1 MTHTYITHT
10 QHTNTL
16 QLHHHTYS
24 LEHHH
29 TLTHLA
35 NTSDHHLTVYH
46 TSHHHTHMSNLIYS
60 SRFMSTNAY
69 LPTSI
74 TLLDDGLKR
83 DRFVYIGWSGLIL
96 LPTSY
101 LAIGA
106 WLTSTSFVT
115 SFYTHALST
124 SYLEGCNL
132 LTASVSTPS
141 NTMGHAYLL
150 IWSEEASL
158 SLTPW
163 VCIGGTW
170 TYITFHG
177 LISHHSH

>member
-1 MTHTYITHT
+1 
-10 QHTNTL
+10 
-16 QLHHHTYS
+16 
-24 LEHHH
+24 
-29 TLTHLA
+29 
-35 NTSDHHLTVYH
+35 
-46 TSHHHTHMSNLIYS
+46 
-60 SRFMSTNAY
+60 MSTNAY

-150 IWSEEASL
+150 IWSEGSNILEDLFERTYSLKTYLIVLHTYIWSEEASL

-163 VCIGGTW
+163 VCIGGINLLT
-170 TYITFHG
+170 I
-177 LISHHSH
+177 L

>member
-1 MTHTYITHT
+1 MS
-10 QHTNTL
+10 NL
-16 QLHHHTYS
+16 
-24 LEHHH
+24 
-29 TLTHLA
+29 
-35 NTSDHHLTVYH
+35 
-46 TSHHHTHMSNLIYS
+46 MSNLIYS

-69 LPTSI
+69 LQSSI

-101 LAIGA
+101 LSIGA

-115 SFYTHALST
+115 SFYTHALTT

-132 LTASVSTPS
+132 LTASVSTP

-150 IWSEEASL
+150 IWSSEASL

-163 VCIGGTW
+163 VCLGGTW
-170 TYITFHG
+170 TLITFHG
-177 LISHHSH
+177 LISIPSFTLRQYEIAYLTSIRPYNALALAFSGPMSVYRSVFLLYIPSWPI